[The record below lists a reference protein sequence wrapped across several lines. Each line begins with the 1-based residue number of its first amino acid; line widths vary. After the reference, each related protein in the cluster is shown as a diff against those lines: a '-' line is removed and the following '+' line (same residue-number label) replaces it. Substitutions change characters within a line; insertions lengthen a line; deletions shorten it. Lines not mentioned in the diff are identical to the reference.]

1 MIKKVMFIILFL
13 INFLFGESL
22 ENGINAFNKGDYEK
36 AFTIWE
42 DLAKKGNKVAQYN
55 LGYIYSK
62 GLGVKINFKQ
72 SFEWYEKAFLQY
84 EDLAKKGDAEAQNK
98 IGDMYFYEQ
107 GVGQDYKKAALWYEK
122 AANQGHKI
130 AQYNTAYLY
139 KKSYKSE
146 KAIKWY
152 EKSANQ
158 GYRDAQ
164 YEMGK
169 IYAYGLNPIKS
180 DLNKAINWFEKA
192 ANLGHI
198 ESQNILGRLY
208 KYQDPKKSFKWYEK
222 AANQGSPEA
231 EYEIGL
237 FYYQGIIVEQD
248 KNKAIQLWKKACIA
262 QDQSACEYYR
272 IYGTTPKR

>member
-1 MIKKVMFIILFL
+1 MQ
-13 INFLFGESL
+13 
-22 ENGINAFNKGDYEK
+22 YEK
-36 AFTIWE
+36 AR
-42 DLAKKGNKVAQYN
+42 
-55 LGYIYSK
+55 
-62 GLGVKINFKQ
+62 
-72 SFEWYEKAFLQY
+72 
-84 EDLAKKGDAEAQNK
+84 
-98 IGDMYFYEQ
+98 
-107 GVGQDYKKAALWYEK
+107 
-122 AANQGHKI
+122 NQGHKI

-164 YEMGK
+164 YEMGI
-169 IYAYGLNPIKS
+169 IYVNGLNPIKS

-192 ANLGHI
+192 TNQGHI

-237 FYYQGIIVEQD
+237 FLLSRNYS
-248 KNKAIQLWKKACIA
+248 KNKI
-262 QDQSACEYYR
+262 R
-272 IYGTTPKR
+272 IKLYNFEESLHCSRSKCL

>member
-42 DLAKKGNKVAQYN
+42 DLAKKGNKVAQSN

-146 KAIKWY
+146 KKVSRNFRFRISTNNFSAA
-152 EKSANQ
+152 EKYDSLRQRLEASILQ
-158 GYRDAQ
+158 TPGYS
-164 YEMGK
+164 
-169 IYAYGLNPIKS
+169 L
-180 DLNKAINWFEKA
+180 
-192 ANLGHI
+192 
-198 ESQNILGRLY
+198 
-208 KYQDPKKSFKWYEK
+208 
-222 AANQGSPEA
+222 
-231 EYEIGL
+231 
-237 FYYQGIIVEQD
+237 
-248 KNKAIQLWKKACIA
+248 
-262 QDQSACEYYR
+262 
-272 IYGTTPKR
+272 